1 MKKKLLIMGL
11 TAAVL
16 VVGAGSAFASSKLSL
31 KDKQVI
37 SAGGK
42 VFDAPKGQPQDFEY
56 KGPGAEYLDY
66 DKLFRLLKMDAA
78 TVKEQLASGKSIVE
92 IAESK
97 NVPKQKIIDFFTE
110 IAAKSQEEFNASQ
123 GIEPDPSKKEAMIKW
138 TESAINERNIWDLVN
153 EQAHTSLAAEK
164 ENVKPIQSVQKS
176 EQVNE
181 ISHQEK
187 KVYVK
192 AEEGILKGFGAGMLN
207 NAKLFELLQMDAA
220 ELQKEL
226 DTGKT
231 VIEVAASKNVSEK
244 EVNDVIIQA
253 QVEIQLKAVE
263 NKEPG
268 ITAPPKDELAE
279 LISKKVQQVTTNK

>member
-1 MKKKLLIMGL
+1 MKKKLLLMGL

-16 VVGAGSAFASSKLSL
+16 VVGAGSAVASSKLSL

-37 SAGGK
+37 SASGN

-66 DKLFRLLKMDAA
+66 DKLFSLLKMDAG

-92 IAESK
+92 IAELK
-97 NVPKQKIIDFFTE
+97 NVPKQKIIDFFSE

-138 TESAINERNIWDLVN
+138 TESAINERNIWDLDN
-153 EQAHTSLAAEK
+153 EQALAAEK
-164 ENVKPIQSVQKS
+164 ENVKPIQSIQKS

-181 ISHQEK
+181 VSNQEK
-187 KVYVK
+187 KVNAK
-192 AEEGILKGFGAGMLN
+192 AEEGIHKRFGDALLN

-253 QVEIQLKAVE
+253 QVEMQLKAVE
-263 NKEPG
+263 NKMPG

-279 LISKKVQQVTTNK
+279 QISKKVQQVTANK

>member
-11 TAAVL
+11 TTAVL
-16 VVGAGSAFASSKLSL
+16 VVGTGSAFASSKLSL

-37 SAGGK
+37 SASGK

-66 DKLFRLLKMDAA
+66 DKLFSLLKMDAA

-97 NVPKQKIIDFFTE
+97 NVPKQKIIDFFTA

-123 GIEPDPSKKEAMIKW
+123 GIELDPSKKDAMIKW
-138 TESAINERNIWDLVN
+138 TESAINERNIWDLDN
-153 EQAHTSLAAEK
+153 EQALAAEK
-164 ENVKPIQSVQKS
+164 ENVKSIQSVQKS

-181 ISHQEK
+181 ISNQEK

-207 NAKLFELLQMDAA
+207 NAKLCELLQMDAA

-253 QVEIQLKAVE
+253 QVETQLKAVE

-279 LISKKVQQVTTNK
+279 LISKKVQQVTTNSNK